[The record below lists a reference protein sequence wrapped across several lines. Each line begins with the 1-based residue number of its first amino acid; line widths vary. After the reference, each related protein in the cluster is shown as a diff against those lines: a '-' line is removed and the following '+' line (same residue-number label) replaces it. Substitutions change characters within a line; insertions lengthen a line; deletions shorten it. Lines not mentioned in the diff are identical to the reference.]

1 MLSSV
6 EQIIAKTYNLT
17 QNLIFGGSKG
27 KCKKKKINFRRLK
40 LFSFSRA
47 MSISFIYIKIA
58 KYPLKY

>member
-27 KCKKKKINFRRLK
+27 KCKKKKNQFQETEIIF
-40 LFSFSRA
+40 FF
-47 MSISFIYIKIA
+47 
-58 KYPLKY
+58 